1 MKFTLSQLYSN
12 NKTKAFV
19 NVTDINGDIQWY
31 ECNLEG
37 MPDRVTGTSY
47 HNMGKTSKVT
57 YEELPITFK
66 AIDGNEYLIE
76 DIHTIWGGSK

>member
-1 MKFTLSQLYSN
+1 
-12 NKTKAFV
+12 
-19 NVTDINGDIQWY
+19 
-31 ECNLEG
+31 

-57 YEELPITFK
+57 YEELPNTFK
-66 AIDGNEYLIE
+66 ATDGTEYLIE

>member
-1 MKFTLSQLYSN
+1 M
-12 NKTKAFV
+12 
-19 NVTDINGDIQWY
+19 DIDADIQWG
-31 ECNLEG
+31 ECNLDD

-57 YEELPITFK
+57 YEELPKTFK

>member
-1 MKFTLSQLYSN
+1 MKFTLSQLYAN
-12 NKTKAFV
+12 NKTKPFV
-19 NVTDINGDIQWY
+19 NIMDIDADIQWG
-31 ECNLEG
+31 ECNLDD

-57 YEELPITFK
+57 YEELPKTFK
-66 AIDGNEYLIE
+66 AIDGTEYLIE

>member
-1 MKFTLSQLYSN
+1 VKFTLSQLYAN
-12 NKTKAFV
+12 NKTKPFV
-19 NVTDINGDIQWY
+19 NIMDIDADIQWG
-31 ECNLEG
+31 ECNLDD

-57 YEELPITFK
+57 YEELPKTFK
-66 AIDGNEYLIE
+66 AIDGTEYLIE